1 MGAFKRF
8 LLDGGQIGLP
18 LSEVADESLAY
29 FLACAIKEERA
40 ALARLVELV
49 DEAQRRNL
57 PDRQLLAA
65 LRKQL

>member
-1 MGAFKRF
+1 MGALEKFFR
-8 LLDGGQIGLP
+8 DGGQSGLP

-49 DEAQRRNL
+49 NEADRRNL
-57 PDRQLLAA
+57 PDET
-65 LRKQL
+65 LRRAKLK